1 MLIFFLY
8 IIEFLWIRFFKEEYK
23 VIIFIFFLFK
33 LIKFKVKVID
43 FKFKKNYLKVMEYW
57 LFLK

>member
-8 IIEFLWIRFFKEEYK
+8 IIEFLWIRFFIEENK
-23 VIIFIFFLFK
+23 VIIFFFLLFI

>member
-8 IIEFLWIRFFKEEYK
+8 IIEFLWIRLFIEEYK
-23 VIIFIFFLFK
+23 VIIFIFLLFI

-43 FKFKKNYLKVMEYW
+43 FKFKKII
-57 LFLK
+57 

>member
-1 MLIFFLY
+1 MLIFFFY
-8 IIEFLWIRFFKEEYK
+8 IIEFLWIRFFIEEYK
-23 VIIFIFFLFK
+23 VIIFIFLLFI